1 VLLGPTYGKI
11 QNLTKIAGSAA
22 SREWTASDTHTAR
35 MAILGS
41 NLPFF
46 PRAFEALE
54 GAVNTASTS
63 PRCRPRSIEPSRALD
78 AAADERVRN

>member
-54 GAVNTASTS
+54 GAVNHGFNIPAM
-63 PRCRPRSIEPSRALD
+63 PPPKH
-78 AAADERVRN
+78 